1 MRGARMLEA
10 LDRRLLRDETAAT
23 ATEYAVM
30 LALVLMVILSTVSLF
45 GQSVSNMFTNIQTEI
60 AGSVQQ

>member
-1 MRGARMLEA
+1 MRGARMLES

>member
-1 MRGARMLEA
+1 MRGARLLEA
-10 LDRRLLRDETAAT
+10 LDRRLLRDEAAAT

>member
-1 MRGARMLEA
+1 VRGARLLEA

>member
-1 MRGARMLEA
+1 MRGARLLEA